1 MYLIQRLINDL
12 PIRPIPMP
20 WLQPTTRRPA
30 SALLPSWPSPAA
42 NDVPMDLR
50 IFLMFLQILKDPPMA
65 ILETLAIPK
74 APQGPFARCSEA
86 PHSWLGQL
94 GPLPSRLEVVQRY
107 IRNKITEHSP

>member
-1 MYLIQRLINDL
+1 
-12 PIRPIPMP
+12 
-20 WLQPTTRRPA
+20 
-30 SALLPSWPSPAA
+30 
-42 NDVPMDLR
+42 
-50 IFLMFLQILKDPPMA
+50 MA